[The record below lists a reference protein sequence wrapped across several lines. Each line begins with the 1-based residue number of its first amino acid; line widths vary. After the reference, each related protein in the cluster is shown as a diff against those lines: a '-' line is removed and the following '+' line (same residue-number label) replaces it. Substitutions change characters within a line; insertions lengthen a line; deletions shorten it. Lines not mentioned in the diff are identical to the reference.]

1 MAKHSAVDPDEP
13 TTKSEQ
19 TRKRL
24 REGAMASF
32 SELGFHGTGTRHIA
46 TAAGMSPAAVY
57 VHYSSKEELL
67 FEISLAG
74 HEAILRI
81 VRDAAAGTDDPVE
94 QLRRFIREFAMYH
107 ADRHVSARVVNY
119 ELRALEPDHR
129 AQIVDLRKQIED
141 VLAAILHRGIDQG
154 VFDTPD
160 PRMAAVAIVGSS
172 VDVARWFR
180 DGGTWSTTQVADFYA
195 DAALRI
201 AGAKS

>member
-119 ELRALEPDHR
+119 ELCARWSTCASRSKTCSRRSSTAASTRESSTLPIR
-129 AQIVDLRKQIED
+129 GWRQLRSS
-141 VLAAILHRGIDQG
+141 AAAS
-154 VFDTPD
+154 TWP
-160 PRMAAVAIVGSS
+160 VGS
-172 VDVARWFR
+172 ATAAPGRRPRWP
-180 DGGTWSTTQVADFYA
+180 TSTRTPHSA
-195 DAALRI
+195 
-201 AGAKS
+201 